1 MRTGARIFA
10 GAAVFSFV
18 VAVVYWFVTYEPA
31 GTTLL
36 GAMGLA
42 TSALAVYA
50 ADRARRSTP
59 AEDRRDA
66 TPEDGADEVWV
77 VPTATAVPV
86 LLAGSLALAGAGVVF
101 GSAVLAL
108 GLICALLCLI
118 VMIRHSG

>member
-1 MRTGARIFA
+1 VSTGARVFA

-18 VAVVYWFVTYEPA
+18 VAIVYWFVTYEPA

-36 GAMGLA
+36 VAMGLA
-42 TSALAVYA
+42 TSALAAYA
-50 ADRARRSTP
+50 AHRARRSAS

-66 TPEDGADEVWV
+66 TPEDGAEEVLV

-101 GSAVLAL
+101 GSAVLGL

-118 VMIRHSG
+118 VLIRHSG